1 MSQNDT
7 QDSDALHDVI
17 QYYDNQHNDTK
28 LNNKNKN
35 NVSPEFAKFVILS
48 NSKITYLEGHLPPS
62 SHCSILIK
70 SWLTKL
76 TGRMI
81 WVKLQ

>member
-28 LNNKNKN
+28 HN
-35 NVSPEFAKFVILS
+35 SAEFAKFVILS
-48 NSKITYLEGHLPPS
+48 NSKITYLEGHLSPS

-76 TGRMI
+76 TGKMI
-81 WVKLQ
+81 WV